1 MDQEKREK
9 KDKKKKCDEKMV
21 KRFSKRKSLCRVCFE
36 GNVLFFLSSSYLSL
50 NTAAALAD
58 ALQNGLTV
66 LVQLELVDDNLG
78 GVDAEGNGLAVGL
91 LPGDAL
97 NVDNVLKA
105 VDGGNLALTALVAA
119 ADDGDLVIL
128 ADGKRADLYEKCC

>member
-1 MDQEKREK
+1 M
-9 KDKKKKCDEKMV
+9 

-105 VDGGNLALTALVAA
+105 VDGGDLALTALVAA

-128 ADGKRADLYEKCC
+128 ADGKRADLYEECC